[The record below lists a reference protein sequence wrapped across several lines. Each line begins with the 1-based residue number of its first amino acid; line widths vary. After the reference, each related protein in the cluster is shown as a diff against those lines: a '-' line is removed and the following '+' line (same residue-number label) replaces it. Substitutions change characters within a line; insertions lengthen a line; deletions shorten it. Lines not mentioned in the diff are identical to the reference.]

1 VTARVRN
8 AVTMALVV
16 GGALVWVAGVFADP
30 LGIGGVAG
38 FNWKQ
43 VALAEVGLAAVLAG
57 VLWSR
62 WAPRA

>member
-1 VTARVRN
+1 MTPRLRNGITA
-8 AVTMALVV
+8 ALVAGGVLLWLV
-16 GGALVWVAGVFADP
+16 GLFADP

-43 VALAEVGLAAVLAG
+43 VILAQLGVAAVLAG